1 MVAGE
6 AKLPRVTLKVAFKTV
21 YIRFAIMF
29 IGSALCV
36 SVVIPSNDPTLVA
49 ILSGKVGGS
58 GTGAASPYIIAM
70 KNLGIDIL
78 PHIVNALLVTSI
90 FSAGNTY
97 FFCAMRTLHGLAMDG
112 HAPKLFRKCNRYGT
126 PIYCWVVVMIFPLL
140 SFLQISN
147 GTAVVL
153 NWWVL

>member
-6 AKLPRVTLKVAFKTV
+6 AKLPRVTLKTAFKTV

-36 SVVIPSNDPTLVA
+36 SVVIPSNDPMLVA
-49 ILSGKVGGS
+49 ILSGKLKGS

-70 KNLGIDIL
+70 NNMGISVL

-97 FFCAMRTLHGLAMDG
+97 FYCAMRTLHGLAMDG
-112 HAPKLFRKCNRYGT
+112 HAPAVFRKCTKNGT
-126 PIYCWVVVMIFPLL
+126 PIYCWMVVMIFPLL

-153 NWWVL
+153 GW

>member
-6 AKLPRVTLKVAFKTV
+6 AKLPRWTLKRAYKTV
-21 YIRFAIMF
+21 YVRFAVMF

-36 SVVIPSNDPTLVA
+36 SIVIPSNDPTLVS
-49 ILSGKVGGS
+49 ILSGKTKGS

-70 KNLGIDIL
+70 SNMGISVL

-97 FFCAMRTLHGLAMDG
+97 FFCAIRTLHGLAVDG
-112 HAPKLFRKCNRYGT
+112 HAPKLFSKCTKNGT
-126 PIYCWVVVMIFPLL
+126 PYYCWAVVMVFPFL
-140 SFLQISN
+140 SFLQVSN
-147 GTAVVL
+147 SSAVVL
-153 NWWVL
+153 TW